1 MLALIIHLHKGLL
14 CDHRENLPQEASGD
28 LLQWLNKNWDYP
40 TKTGTVQQE
49 LGLFN
54 KNWDCPVRA
63 PMLMMLH
70 ERLIPGRSSQ
80 KTYLTDWPRLLD
92 KYDTESQE
100 TQYLTIVGLQN
111 GNFIWFGLIAESI
124 LGMGY
129 SWFRLHSLPSLLLPS
144 PIKEVAKHA

>member
-1 MLALIIHLHKGLL
+1 
-14 CDHRENLPQEASGD
+14 
-28 LLQWLNKNWDYP
+28 
-40 TKTGTVQQE
+40 
-49 LGLFN
+49 
-54 KNWDCPVRA
+54 
-63 PMLMMLH
+63 MLMMLH

-80 KTYLTDWPRLLD
+80 KTYLIDWPRLLG

-111 GNFIWFGLIAESI
+111 GNFIWFGLIESI